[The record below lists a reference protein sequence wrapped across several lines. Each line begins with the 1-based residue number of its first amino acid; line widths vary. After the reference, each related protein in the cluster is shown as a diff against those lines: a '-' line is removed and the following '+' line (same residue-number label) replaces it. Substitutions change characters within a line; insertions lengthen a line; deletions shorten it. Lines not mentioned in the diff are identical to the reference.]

1 MSSLADVYEGHVGEV
16 GDVRRLYVGTGLF
29 LAGAVL
35 TVLAMLV
42 ATTGLAAVFGIEGEF
57 TPNLIGGILAGLG
70 VPAILL
76 GVSTILPASDR
87 LRAASVI
94 GASIAVLGVALF
106 WHAYPTDWAGYNQNL
121 TPYVLGVY
129 FLGIMIT
136 LGCLFVGIANFKER
150 NDPGGTVS
158 LEVRTESGETR
169 IVEVDRSS
177 VDSGGLGGVGMLGG
191 TPDGEVETQTNRSE
205 TPQKNVTRGAE
216 QSQSA
221 DQSGRTPGTYGSS
234 TSSSTRETNDTSG
247 GFGSSGTASD
257 GGSRLRHQF
266 AARRRRSLLGVES
279 LEERRRHVL
288 RKLQALPIRQLL
300 ERHAAVLRLQRAGHG
315 RHGRL
320 RRVAAEPLRFERFYH
335 PLPVAPFPEVLSTG
349 ATAPERLLLA
359 RFR

>member
-1 MSSLADVYEGHVGEV
+1 MSDVLLCSRGYNTTHMSSLADVYEGHVGEV

-191 TPDGEVETQTNRSE
+191 TPDGEVETQTNRSA
-205 TPQKNVTRGAE
+205 TPQKNVTRGAK

-221 DQSGRTPGTYGSS
+221 DQSSRTPGTYGSS
-234 TSSSTRETNDTSG
+234 TSSSTRETNDTDG
-247 GFGSSGTASD
+247 GFGPSGTASD
-257 GGSRLRHQF
+257 GGAAASDISSPLDDDAPSSASSPAKNVGDTYCGNCRH
-266 AARRRRSLLGVES
+266 
-279 LEERRRHVL
+279 
-288 RKLQALPIRQLL
+288 
-300 ERHAAVLRLQRAGHG
+300 
-315 RHGRL
+315 
-320 RRVAAEPLRFERFYH
+320 
-335 PLPVAPFPEVLSTG
+335 
-349 ATAPERLLLA
+349 
-359 RFR
+359 FRYVNSSNGMQPYCGYDEQVMDDMDACDEWQPNR

>member
-1 MSSLADVYEGHVGEV
+1 MSDILLCSRGYNTTHMSSLADVYEGHVGEV

-42 ATTGLAAVFGIEGEF
+42 ATTGLAAAFGIKGEF
-57 TPNLIGGILAGLG
+57 TPNLIGGILAGIG

-106 WHAYPTDWAGYNQNL
+106 WHAYPTDWAGYNQYL

-205 TPQKNVTRGAE
+205 TPQKSVTREAE

-221 DQSGRTPGTYGSS
+221 DQSSRTPGTYGSS
-234 TSSSTRETNDTSG
+234 TSSSTRETNDTDG
-247 GFGSSGTASD
+247 GFGPSGTASD
-257 GGSRLRHQF
+257 GGAAASDISSPLDDDPSSASSPSKDVGDTYCGNCRH
-266 AARRRRSLLGVES
+266 
-279 LEERRRHVL
+279 
-288 RKLQALPIRQLL
+288 
-300 ERHAAVLRLQRAGHG
+300 
-315 RHGRL
+315 
-320 RRVAAEPLRFERFYH
+320 
-335 PLPVAPFPEVLSTG
+335 
-349 ATAPERLLLA
+349 
-359 RFR
+359 FRYVNSSNGMQPYCGYDEQVMDDMDACDEWQPNR